1 MRTRRLTPRQKNSL
15 GAGEEQLGI
24 VLKRTSFAFWGAM
37 SPCLAIHRREGRA
50 IDSIRGLQPGIL
62 G

>member
-1 MRTRRLTPRQKNSL
+1 MRTQRLTPRQNDSL
-15 GAGEEQLGI
+15 RAGGEQLGI

-50 IDSIRGLQPGIL
+50 IDGIRGLQSGML